1 MKSSMIWANFSVKNA
16 DRSREFYNKL
26 GLTPNGPNNDPNL
39 ASFKFGK
46 DNFVIHFFQEE
57 LIKEYLPPWENANNE
72 IMFTLSAETQNEVEE
87 WYKKVV
93 DAGGIIIKELI
104 RDKEGYFGFVF
115 SDPDGHRFNV
125 LLMDNM

>member
-1 MKSSMIWANFSVKNA
+1 
-16 DRSREFYNKL
+16 
-26 GLTPNGPNNDPNL
+26 
-39 ASFKFGK
+39 
-46 DNFVIHFFQEE
+46 
-57 LIKEYLPPWENANNE
+57 
-72 IMFTLSAETQNEVEE
+72 MFTLSAETQDEVEE

-93 DAGGIIIKELI
+93 DAGGKIIKEPI

>member
-1 MKSSMIWANFSVKNA
+1 MKSSMIWANLSVKNA

-26 GLTPNGPNNDPNL
+26 GLTPNGPNNDPKL

-57 LIKEYLPPWENANNE
+57 SIKEYLPAWENANNE

-93 DAGGIIIKELI
+93 DAGGIIIKKPI

>member
-1 MKSSMIWANFSVKNA
+1 MKSSMIWANLSVKNA

-26 GLTPNGPNNDPNL
+26 GLTPNGPNNDPKL

-57 LIKEYLPPWENANNE
+57 SIKEYLAPWENSNNE

-93 DAGGIIIKELI
+93 DAGGKIIKEPI

>member
-1 MKSSMIWANFSVKNA
+1 MKSSMIWANLSVKNA

-26 GLTPNGPNNDPNL
+26 GLTPNGPNNDPKL

-57 LIKEYLPPWENANNE
+57 SIKEYLQAWENANNE

-93 DAGGIIIKELI
+93 DAGGKIIKEPI

>member
-1 MKSSMIWANFSVKNA
+1 MKSSMIWANLSVKNA
-16 DRSREFYNKL
+16 DRSRVFYNKL
-26 GLTPNGPNNDPNL
+26 GLTPNGPNIDPKL

-57 LIKEYLPPWENANNE
+57 SIKEYLPAWENANNE

-93 DAGGIIIKELI
+93 DAGGKIIKEPI

>member
-26 GLTPNGPNNDPNL
+26 GLTPNGPNNDPKL

-57 LIKEYLPPWENANNE
+57 SIKEFLPPWENSNNE
-72 IMFTLSAETQNEVEE
+72 IIFTLSAETKNEVEE

-93 DAGGIIIKELI
+93 DAGGIIIKEPI